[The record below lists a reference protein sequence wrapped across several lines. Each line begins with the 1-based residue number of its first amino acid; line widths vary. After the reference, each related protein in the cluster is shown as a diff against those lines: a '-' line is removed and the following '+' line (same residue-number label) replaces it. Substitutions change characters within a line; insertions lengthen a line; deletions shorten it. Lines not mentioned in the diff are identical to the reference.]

1 MFYVVM
7 TTVLTYNTVMCVVQ
21 VSPAWLEGI
30 LLTHP
35 LIADAAVVGI
45 PDTEAGELPRA
56 FVVKK
61 AGGALTE
68 ADVIQYVAGWFILA

>member
-1 MFYVVM
+1 MC
-7 TTVLTYNTVMCVVQ
+7 NTVMCVVQ

-35 LIADAAVVGI
+35 LIADAAVVSV
-45 PDTEAGELPRA
+45 PDPEAGELPRA

-61 AGGALTE
+61 AEGDVLTE
-68 ADVIQYVAGWFILA
+68 ADVIQYVAGWFILT

>member
-1 MFYVVM
+1 MC
-7 TTVLTYNTVMCVVQ
+7 NTVMCVVQ

-35 LIADAAVVGI
+35 LIADAAVVSV

-61 AGGALTE
+61 AEGDVLTE
-68 ADVIQYVAGWFILA
+68 ADVIQYVAGWFILT